1 MNMKTRTLLLATML
15 LGLSGGAALAGG
27 PDPANFTGRVTNP
40 WFPLKPGTTYVY
52 RGARDGKSAR
62 DLVTV
67 TRRTKT
73 IQRVSCVVVRD
84 LLYVNGKLRER
95 TADWY
100 TQDTRGNVWYFGEDT
115 AELDERGRVT
125 SREGSWQ
132 AGRNGAKAGIY
143 MPARPRVDYR
153 GRQEFYRGHAEDHF
167 EILSLHA
174 EVKVPAVSTKR
185 ALLTREWTP
194 LEPGTIDHKY
204 YVRGLGNVREQTV
217 KGGQERMELVS
228 VQRQQ

>member
-1 MNMKTRTLLLATML
+1 
-15 LGLSGGAALAGG
+15 
-27 PDPANFTGRVTNP
+27 
-40 WFPLKPGTTYVY
+40 
-52 RGARDGKSAR
+52 
-62 DLVTV
+62 
-67 TRRTKT
+67 
-73 IQRVSCVVVRD
+73 
-84 LLYVNGKLRER
+84 VNGKLREQ

-115 AELDERGRVT
+115 AELDEQGRVT

-143 MPARPRVDYR
+143 MPARPRVGYR

-228 VQRQQ
+228 MRRQQ